1 MIGMT
6 LREIMQASGALW
18 EGAACLLDETPVN
31 IVYDSRQVVSGSLFV
46 ALKGERTD
54 GHRFIPDVLSK
65 GALAVLCEQLGE
77 GNEPRLVVKDVM
89 KALRAAA
96 SYNRSRAYIP
106 LVAVTGSVGKTTAK
120 EMISAVLSSRLRT
133 YKTPGS
139 MNGQLGIPAAFIS
152 MENRYDV
159 GVIEMGISLPGE
171 MARIAEI
178 VRPDMAVFMNIG
190 DAHLE
195 ALGDHAGIL
204 REKSEILSCSSGF
217 APVFCNGDDL
227 LLSVATFG
235 GRPVVR
241 FGLSRHCD
249 VRAEEIEVIENG
261 TQQRCVIVSGD
272 RRIPVHIPAY
282 GTYMVYAAL
291 AGASVGMALGL
302 SDEDIARGILNF
314 ENIGHRSRVVC
325 APFGTLVDDCYNA
338 NPNSNR
344 AAIDSLANLPG
355 RKVCILGDMLE
366 LGEDSNALHMAL
378 GEYIRASGVELLI
391 TQGEEAA
398 YIAKGAGD
406 IAEHFETKQELI
418 QALSSLLQ
426 RGDTVLV
433 KASHGARFEDIVDV
447 LETMELS

>member
-6 LREIMQASGALW
+6 LREIMNASGALW
-18 EGAACLLDETPVN
+18 KGAAELLDKTPVN
-31 IVYDSRQVVSGSLFV
+31 IVYDSRQVVNGSLFV

-54 GHRFIPDVLSK
+54 GHRFIPDVLRK
-65 GALAVLCEQLGE
+65 GALAVLCEQEPDGV
-77 GNEPRLVVKDVM
+77 EPRLVVPDVM
-89 KALRAAA
+89 AALRASA
-96 SYNRSRAYIP
+96 SWNRARRSLP

-120 EMISAVLSSRLRT
+120 EMISAVLSARYRT

-152 MENRYDV
+152 MEDCYDV

-171 MARIAEI
+171 MARIAKI

-204 REKSEILSCSSGF
+204 REKSELLSDSSAF

-241 FGLSRHCD
+241 FGLSKYCD
-249 VRAEEIEVIENG
+249 VRAEEIESIENG
-261 TQQRCVIVSGD
+261 TQQRCVIVSVD

-282 GTYMVYAAL
+282 GSYMVYAVL
-291 AGASVGMALGL
+291 AAASVGMALGL
-302 SDEDIARGILNF
+302 SDEEIIRGVF
-314 ENIGHRSRVVC
+314 GYKTIGHRSRIVQTG
-325 APFGTLVDDCYNA
+325 FGTLVDDCYNA

-355 RKVCILGDMLE
+355 RKICILGDMLE
-366 LGEDSNALHMAL
+366 LGDNSHEFHRTL
-378 GEYIRASGVELLI
+378 GEYAVSHGVEAVY
-391 TQGEEAA
+391 THGAEAA
-398 YIAKGAGD
+398 YISLGAGS
-406 IAEHFETKQELI
+406 AGCHFENKQELI
-418 QALSSLLQ
+418 AALPNII
-426 RGDTVLV
+426 RTGDTVLV
-433 KASHGARFEDIVDV
+433 KASHGARFDEIAEA
-447 LETMELS
+447 LEALSC

>member
-6 LREIMQASGALW
+6 LREIMNASGALW
-18 EGAACLLDETPVN
+18 QGAADLLDKTPVN
-31 IVYDSRQVVSGSLFV
+31 IVYDSRQAVEGSLFV

-54 GHRFIPDVLSK
+54 GHRFIPDVLAK
-65 GALAVLCEQLGE
+65 GAMAVLCEQPGE
-77 GNEPRLVVKDVM
+77 DNEPRLIVPDVM
-89 KALRAAA
+89 EALRASA
-96 SYNRSRAYIP
+96 SRNRARRFMP

-120 EMISAVLSSRLRT
+120 EMIAAVLSARLRT

-152 MENRYDV
+152 MEDRYDV

-171 MARIAEI
+171 MARIAKI

-204 REKSEILSCSSGF
+204 REKSEILSCSSSF

-241 FGLSRHCD
+241 FGMGKHCD
-249 VRAEEIEVIENG
+249 VRAEDIESADNG
-261 TQQRCVIVSGD
+261 TQQRCTIVSGE

-291 AGASVGMALGL
+291 AAASVGMALGL
-302 SDEDIARGILNF
+302 TDEEIIRGIR
-314 ENIGHRSRVVC
+314 EYKTVGHRSRIVPT
-325 APFGTLVDDCYNA
+325 AFGILVDDCYNA

-366 LGEDSNALHMAL
+366 LGENSHELHRAL
-378 GEYIRASGVELLI
+378 GVYAVEHGVDAVF
-391 TQGEEAA
+391 TQGGEAA
-398 YIAKGAGD
+398 CICLGAG
-406 IAEHFETKQELI
+406 ALGRHFDTKQQLI
-418 QALSSLLQ
+418 DALPQLI
-426 RGDTVLV
+426 RPGDTVLV
-433 KASHGARFEDIVDV
+433 KASHGARFDDIAEV
-447 LETMELS
+447 LETMSL

>member
-6 LREIMQASGALW
+6 LREIVNASGALW
-18 EGAACLLDETPVN
+18 QGAAELLNNTPVN
-31 IVYDSRQVVSGSLFV
+31 IVYDSRQVVEGSLFV

-65 GALAVLCEQLGE
+65 GALAVLCEQSGGE
-77 GNEPRLVVKDVM
+77 HEPRIVVPDVM
-89 KALRAAA
+89 EALRASAA
-96 SYNRSRAYIP
+96 WNRTRHTIP

-120 EMISAVLSSRLRT
+120 EMLAAVLSARLRT

-152 MENRYDV
+152 MEDNYDV

-171 MARIAEI
+171 MARIAKI

-204 REKSEILSCSSGF
+204 REKSEILSCSSAF

-235 GRPVVR
+235 GRPIVR
-241 FGLSRHCD
+241 FGMSCYCD
-249 VRAEEIEVIENG
+249 VRAEDIEIVQNG
-261 TQQRCVIVSGD
+261 TQQRCTIVSGN

-291 AGASVGMALGL
+291 AAAAVGMTMGL
-302 SDEDIARGILNF
+302 SDDEIVQGILNYKTV
-314 ENIGHRSRVVC
+314 GRRSRVISTS
-325 APFGTLVDDCYNA
+325 FGTLVDDCYNA

-344 AAIDSLANLPG
+344 AAIDSLSNLPG

-366 LGEDSNALHMAL
+366 LGENSHELHHDL
-378 GEYIRASGVELLI
+378 GVYAVEHGVDAI
-391 TQGEEAA
+391 YTHGAEAA
-398 YIAKGAGD
+398 YICAGAGMKGR
-406 IAEHFETKQELI
+406 HFTTKQEMIDMLPQII
-418 QALSSLLQ
+418 QP
-426 RGDTVLV
+426 GDTVLV
-433 KASHGARFEDIVDV
+433 KASHGARFEDIAEV
-447 LETMELS
+447 LETM